1 MSTRTRGAAHRV
13 QALPFPASCLRD
25 VDVSIILSS
34 CIFQI
39 EAREVSLSYIERKG
53 KNISLKGKEMNSE
66 INKAD

>member
-1 MSTRTRGAAHRV
+1 MSTSTRGAAHRV

-39 EAREVSLSYIERKG
+39 EAREVSLSYIERKE
-53 KNISLKGKEMNSE
+53 KIYP
-66 INKAD
+66 